1 MNITIRNIPNDVMDV
16 LKTLSQREKRSL
28 NNEILIAIEKGVKK
42 EMEHVFNGNMH
53 ISKDTQIRI
62 WERLAGSWE
71 DDRSTQE
78 IINDI
83 YDNRTLGR
91 EFEL

>member
-1 MNITIRNIPNDVMDV
+1 MNITIRNIPNDVIDI

-28 NNEILIAIEKGVKK
+28 NNEILIAIERGVNK
-42 EMEHVFNGNMH
+42 ELENTFHSNRH
-53 ISKDTQIRI
+53 ISKDTQVKI
-62 WERLAGSWE
+62 WEKLAGTWE

-83 YDNRTLGR
+83 YDSRTLGR
-91 EFEL
+91 EFDL